1 MLRGGGDTASSPILS
16 ESAVKLSLAAMRHYY
31 AIAERCPG
39 GGWFLTFPGGPG
51 DSYADNA
58 EQIVAQAQ
66 DWLADAAEAG
76 HLPPAVEEG
85 ASLPTNLAEFD
96 QPAMVVVI
104 PFELAISKAA
114 A

>member
-1 MLRGGGDTASSPILS
+1 
-16 ESAVKLSLAAMRHYY
+16 MRHYY

-51 DSYADNA
+51 YSFADSA

-66 DWLADAAEAG
+66 DWLATAADTGDQPLAI
-76 HLPPAVEEG
+76 EEG
-85 ASLPTNLAEFD
+85 ASLPTNLSDFD

-104 PFELAISKAA
+104 PFERVVSKAA

>member
-1 MLRGGGDTASSPILS
+1 
-16 ESAVKLSLAAMRHYY
+16 VKT
-31 AIAERCPG
+31 
-39 GGWFLTFPGGPG
+39 GGWFLIFLGDPGY
-51 DSYADNA
+51 SYADNA

-76 HLPPAVEEG
+76 ELPSAIEDG
-85 ASLPTNLAEFD
+85 ASLPTNLSEFD

-104 PFELAISKAA
+104 PFEPVVSKAA